1 MGQLHEAV
9 DLNYI
14 VSNYKI
20 QALVETGTGLGS
32 TVDHFAQ
39 RFPDLE
45 VYTIES
51 EGEIYL
57 QAVSNLAKYPNV
69 ECFFGTSAESL
80 PSILMSIQNKDN
92 VLFWLDAH
100 FPGADF
106 GLSTYG
112 GTEDKDLRLPLES
125 ELRLIVEER
134 DVSSDIF
141 VIDDLRVYE
150 DGPFQDGN
158 WADRLLYGGD
168 GIDFIIELLG
178 ATHVIA
184 RLYHQQGYVVAT
196 PKDSFNDKVI
206 VV

>member
-9 DLNYI
+9 DLSYI
-14 VSNYKI
+14 VSNYNI

-32 TVDHFAQ
+32 TVDHFAN
-39 RFPDLE
+39 RFPDIE

-57 QAVSNLAKYPNV
+57 QAVANLAKHLNV
-69 ECFFGTSAESL
+69 ECFYGTSAEAL
-80 PSILMSIQNKDN
+80 PSVLMSVQNKDN

-112 GTEDKDLRLPLES
+112 GTEDKDVRLPLES
-125 ELRLIVEER
+125 ELRLIVEDR
-134 DVSSDIF
+134 DVSSDVF

-158 WADRLLYGGD
+158 WGDRHLYGGN
-168 GIDFIIELLG
+168 GIDFIYELLG
-178 ATHVIA
+178 ATHNITK
-184 RLYHQQGYVVAT
+184 LYGQQGYIVAE
-196 PKDSFNDKVI
+196 PK
-206 VV
+206 